1 MKKQSPASKMIK
13 LIMAFAI
20 FWMVIGD
27 LITYHQAKIFGVH
40 FFDNHSP
47 FSKPK
52 TKDDGKATFYSF
64 GKAID
69 KNNHADSN
77 CFLASIDSSERNS
90 HIGSRSFV
98 FRLLQ
103 INPPEKL
110 LYTRRLLRG
119 PPTSILS

>member
-1 MKKQSPASKMIK
+1 
-13 LIMAFAI
+13 MAFAI

-27 LITYHQAKIFGVH
+27 LITYSQAKIFGVQ
-40 FFDNHSP
+40 FFDTHSP

-52 TKDDGKATFYSF
+52 TKDDGKTTYYSF

-69 KNNHADSN
+69 KNSHVDGKG
-77 CFLASIDSSERNS
+77 FLATIDSSERNA

-103 INPPEKL
+103 INPSEKL
-110 LYTRRLLRG
+110 LFTRKLLRG
-119 PPTSILS
+119 PPASILS